1 MRGHLQ
7 RGQPALD
14 PDEMGPIMN
23 RLRLLGDTAIR
34 SFAGVG
40 IALALAIPAYAQD
53 ATTPAQAAAAG
64 AGPAADA
71 NLNDSGAAATGN
83 ETIVVT
89 GTRIRALNLESVVP
103 VATLSG
109 EQFFQQGQTSIGEIL
124 NELPQLRNSFG
135 QQNVGL
141 GVGVAGLNLLDLRG
155 LGTSRTL
162 VLVNG
167 RRHVPADIL
176 NNAVSPDV
184 NTIPADL
191 VDRVDITT
199 GANSAVYG
207 SDAIAGV
214 VNFILKRNFQGF
226 QMRGQVGVSEGGYGG
241 NQYVSAMAGTN
252 FGEGRGN
259 IILHGEYSRQE
270 RVFASNIPFLNQV
283 DGLAVTDT
291 DGAGLTNNSDGIP
304 DRTFIRNQTQTN
316 INRNGLVFISQP
328 ASNPRCGVGAN
339 GVPFNCTYLFQN
351 DGTLIP
357 QTGTRFGTGVLGGI
371 AGGNGQTGREAD
383 LVSILPK
390 VERYN
395 ANLLAHYEFSPALE
409 AFVEAKYVRVNVA
422 GSNAGPTGIQG
433 QFTQFDARERPR
445 LDNPFLNAAARTTI
459 TDAILA
465 SGCNP
470 GLSTS
475 CATNPGIATGGTLTA
490 AQRTAIANG
499 SFRFGLARNL
509 LDVSIRDE
517 NFKRETFRIVGGL
530 RGTFNDDWSYEFSAN
545 YGQMKEN
552 TNAGGYVDRQRFA
565 LSIDAGRN
573 PATGQIQCRAQFDP
587 ASATA
592 YPNNAGNQARLA
604 ADIAA
609 CVPYNPFGTSDNSA
623 ARSYF
628 SRNYTNDSKI
638 TQLVLTG
645 FVNGDLSQLF
655 ELPGGP
661 ISFALGGEYRR
672 EKPQYAQD
680 EFGAS
685 GNSTAVAFG
694 TFNPPAF
701 KVKEAFAELRVPLL
715 SETPFFEE
723 LTLTGAG
730 RVSDYQGGTGT
741 VYTYNVGGEWAPVR
755 DIRFRANY
763 GRAIRA
769 PNRSETG
776 TPLVPNFAPAFT
788 DPCTTSNINSGT
800 QFRNANCR
808 TDLGTLLPNIASL
821 GSSSLPILSGSN
833 PDLQEEKS
841 NSLTIGGV
849 LQPRFVPGLSLSVD
863 YFDIK
868 VDGVIV
874 SSTAQQI
881 VNNCYDSPTL
891 ANPFCDLFQRFRG
904 TGTGPFGEVAGA
916 IQGNTLISSPLNFAK
931 RVRRGIDFQA
941 SYRSNIFSDVRLSA
955 QVDYTHQLK
964 NSNFE
969 NPIDPNFEN
978 RLLGELGDPV
988 DSVRGTLNLTKG
1000 AVTFGYQVRY
1010 IGSMYVGAYENYNAL
1025 QDRAPQDADYSEF
1038 SKYPDVFYHDFR
1050 VDFAVKGGP
1059 NATSDLNFYVGIDN
1073 AFNRNPP
1080 LGLTGTGERVA
1091 SGGNGSNIYLIRGRN
1106 FYAGARVKF

>member
-1 MRGHLQ
+1 MTRF
-7 RGQPALD
+7 
-14 PDEMGPIMN
+14 
-23 RLRLLGDTAIR
+23 RLLGDTAIR
-34 SFAGVG
+34 SFASIGV
-40 IALALAIPAYAQD
+40 ALALATPAFAQD
-53 ATTPAQAAAAG
+53 AAASSAPQADVAATTNSSTELAQA
-64 AGPAADA
+64 DTS
-71 NLNDSGAAATGN
+71 D
-83 ETIVVT
+83 TIVVT
-89 GTRIRALNLESVVP
+89 GTRIRSANLTSTVPIASLNS
-103 VATLSG
+103 
-109 EQFFQQGQTSIGEIL
+109 EQFFQQGQTSIGEVL
-124 NELPQLRNSFG
+124 NELPQLRSSFG

-155 LGTSRTL
+155 LGTQRTL
-162 VLVNG
+162 VVVNG

-184 NTIPADL
+184 NTIPTDL
-191 VDRVDITT
+191 IDRVEIVT

-214 VNFILKRNFQGF
+214 VNFILKRNFEGF

-252 FGEGRGN
+252 FGDGRGN

-283 DGLAVTDT
+283 DGLVVTDT
-291 DGAGLTNNSDGIP
+291 DPAGLPNGSDGVP
-304 DRTFIRNQTQTN
+304 DRTFIRDQRQAN

-328 ASNPRCGVGAN
+328 VSNPRCGVGAN
-339 GVPFNCTYLFQN
+339 GVPFNCTYLFQP

-357 QTGTRFGTGVLGGI
+357 QTGTRYGTGVIGGI
-371 AGGNGQTGREAD
+371 IGGNGQTGREAD
-383 LVSILPK
+383 LISVLPQ

-395 ANLLAHYEFSPALE
+395 ANLLAHYEFAPALE

-422 GSNAGPTGIQG
+422 GSNAGPGGIQG

-475 CATNPGIATGGTLTA
+475 CATSPGVSTGGTLTA

-517 NFKRETFRIVGGL
+517 RFERETFRVVTGL
-530 RGTFNDDWSYEFSAN
+530 RGTFNDDWSYEVSAN
-545 YGQMKEN
+545 YGQMTEN
-552 TNAGGYVDRQRFA
+552 TNAGGYVDRQRFVLA
-565 LSIDAGRN
+565 MDAGRN
-573 PATGQIQCRAQFDP
+573 PVTGQIQCRAQFDP

-609 CVPYNPFGTSDNSA
+609 CVPYNPFGAADNSA

-638 TQLVLTG
+638 TQLVFQG

-661 ISFALGGEYRR
+661 ISFSIGGEYRR
-672 EKPQYAQD
+672 EKPQYEQD

-694 TFNPPAF
+694 SFNPPAF

-715 SETPFFEE
+715 SERPFFEE
-723 LTLTGAG
+723 LTLSGAG

-769 PNRSETG
+769 PNLTETG
-776 TPLVPNFAPAFT
+776 TPLVPNFAPGFT
-788 DPCTTSNINSGT
+788 DPCTTANIGGGT
-800 QFRNANCR
+800 QFRAANCR
-808 TDLGTLLPNIASL
+808 TDLGNLLPNIASF
-821 GSSSLPILSGSN
+821 GTSSLPILSGSN
-833 PDLQEEKS
+833 PALQEEKS
-841 NSLTIGGV
+841 NSLTAGVV

-891 ANPFCDLFQRFRG
+891 DNPFCDLFQRYRG
-904 TGTGPFGEVAGA
+904 TGAPPFGEVAGQ

-931 RVRRGIDFQA
+931 RIRRGLDFQL
-941 SYRSNIFSDVRLSA
+941 SYRRNIFSDVSLNA
-955 QVDYTHQLK
+955 QIDYTRQLK
-964 NSNFE
+964 NSNYE
-969 NPIDPNFEN
+969 NPTLPDFEN

-988 DSVRGTLNLTKG
+988 NNARGTLNLTKG

-1010 IGSMYVGAYENYNAL
+1010 IGSMYVGAYENYNSL
-1025 QDRAPQDADYSEF
+1025 QGRPPQDADYSEF
-1038 SKYPDVFYHDFR
+1038 AKYPDVFYHDFR
-1050 VDFAVKGGP
+1050 LDILAKGGM
-1059 NATSDLNFYVGIDN
+1059 NAKSDINFYVGIDN

-1091 SGGNGSNIYLIRGRN
+1091 AGGNGSNIYLIRGRN

>member
-1 MRGHLQ
+1 
-7 RGQPALD
+7 
-14 PDEMGPIMN
+14 MN
-23 RLRLLGDTAIR
+23 RIRLLGDTSIR
-34 SFAGVG
+34 SFAGIG
-40 IALALAIPAYAQD
+40 IALALACPAYAQD
-53 ATTPAQAAAAG
+53 SGGQTDPAVQSDAAGGAAGTASNIARTVDPAQ
-64 AGPAADA
+64 
-71 NLNDSGAAATGN
+71 DSGPG
-83 ETIVVT
+83 TIVVT
-89 GTRIRALNLESVVP
+89 GSRIRQPNIESTVP
-103 VATLSG
+103 IATLSSA
-109 EQFFQQGQTSIGEIL
+109 EFFQQGQTSIGEVL
-124 NELPQLRNSFG
+124 NELPQLRSSFG

-141 GVGVAGLNLLDLRG
+141 GVGIAGLNLLDLRG
-155 LGTSRTL
+155 LGPQRTL

-184 NTIPADL
+184 NTIPTDL
-191 VDRVDITT
+191 IERVDIVT

-214 VNFILKRNFQGF
+214 VNFILRRDFQGV
-226 QMRGQVGVSEGGYGG
+226 QVRGQIGASEGGYGG
-241 NQYVSAMAGTN
+241 NQYLSAMAGTN

-270 RVFASNIPFLNQV
+270 RVFASNIPFLNEV
-283 DGLAVTDT
+283 DGLVVTDT
-291 DGAGLTNNSDGIP
+291 DPGGLTNGSDGVP
-304 DRTFIRNQTQTN
+304 DRTFIRNQRQTN

-339 GVPFNCTYLFQN
+339 GVPFNCTYLFRE
-351 DGTLIP
+351 DGTLVP

-383 LVSILPK
+383 LVSVLPN

-395 ANLLAHYEFSPALE
+395 ANLLAHYEFTPALE
-409 AFVEAKYVRVNVA
+409 AFVEAKYARVNVA

-433 QFTQFDARERPR
+433 QFTQFDSRERPR
-445 LDNPFLNAAARTTI
+445 LDNPFLNAAARSTI
-459 TDAILA
+459 TNAILEA
-465 SGCNP
+465 GCNP
-470 GLSTS
+470 GISTS
-475 CATNPGIATGGTLTA
+475 CSTNPGIATGGTLTA

-545 YGQMKEN
+545 YGQMKED
-552 TNAGGYVDRQRFA
+552 TNAGGYVDRQRFV
-565 LSIDAGRN
+565 LSIDSGIN
-573 PATGQIQCRAQFDP
+573 PANGQIQCRAKFDP
-587 ASATA
+587 AAAVA
-592 YPNNAGNQARLA
+592 YPANQFNRDRLA

-623 ARSYF
+623 ARTYF
-628 SRNYTNDSKI
+628 SRNYTNQSKI
-638 TQLVLTG
+638 TQLVLQG

-661 ISFALGGEYRR
+661 VSFAVGGEYRR
-672 EKPQYAQD
+672 EKPSYEQD

-694 TFNPPAF
+694 TFDPPAF
-701 KVKEAFAELRVPLL
+701 KVKEAFAELRIPLL
-715 SETPFFEE
+715 RERPFFEE
-723 LTLTGAG
+723 LSLSGAG

-741 VYTYNVGGEWAPVR
+741 VYTYNFGGEWAPVR

-788 DPCTTSNINSGT
+788 DPCTTSNIGSGT
-800 QFRNANCR
+800 QFRNANCQA
-808 TDLGTLLPNIASL
+808 DLGSLLPNIASL
-821 GSSSLPILSGSN
+821 GQSSLPILSGSN
-833 PDLQEEKS
+833 PALQEEKS
-841 NSLTIGGV
+841 NSLTLGVV

-904 TGTGPFGEVAGA
+904 TGAGPFGEVAGA
-916 IQGNTLISSPLNFAK
+916 IEGNTLISSPLNFAK
-931 RVRRGIDFQA
+931 RVRRGLDFELN
-941 SYRSNIFSDVRLSA
+941 YRANLFNDVRLNT
-955 QVDYTHQLK
+955 QLLYTRQLK
-964 NSNFE
+964 NSNYE
-969 NPIDPNFEN
+969 NPIDPTFEN

-988 DSVRGTLNLTKG
+988 NNARASLSLSKG
-1000 AVTFGYQVRY
+1000 SVTFGYQLRY
-1010 IGSMYVGAYENYNAL
+1010 IGQMWVGAYENYNSL
-1025 QDRAPQDADYSEF
+1025 QGRAPQDADYSEF
-1038 SKYPDVFYHDFR
+1038 AKYPDVFYHDFR
-1050 VDFAVKGGP
+1050 VDFAVKGGVTE
-1059 NATSDLNFYVGIDN
+1059 ASDLNFYVGIDN

-1106 FYAGARVKF
+1106 FYVGARAKF